1 MNKLKVLVVDDAS
14 FIRDLIKRAIRGPY
28 PNFQIEDAVNGRRA
42 QSLLKSTHFDLVL
55 CDWEM
60 PEMSGLELLQWFR
73 TQEKYEKTPF
83 MMVTS
88 RGDKGHVVEA
98 VQAGVSEYI
107 GKPFSNEQLLNKLA
121 KLVHKFYKIQP
132 NASSA
137 PNPSSSMDSVSA
149 LTQHSGTAT
158 TPKAISSKTASAP
171 VAAQSASLLTGA
183 SSGEQAMTAA
193 APTPKRKKGS
203 QKILGQ
209 TQIRLASGLQFAA
222 AIKDINLTE
231 VLILAKRSDSLPLLF
246 EQAVMDIETSEGNME
261 RINTY
266 VHMVQSNGVGI
277 DANSINVLLKYVDQD
292 PEKLAQLSKFIAS
305 VR

>member
-1 MNKLKVLVVDDAS
+1 MLVVDDAS
-14 FIRDLIKRAIRGPY
+14 FIRDLIKRAIRGTY
-28 PNFQIEDAVNGRRA
+28 PDFQIEDAVNGRRA
-42 QSLLKSTHFDLVL
+42 QSLLKSTSFDLVL

-60 PEMSGLELLQWFR
+60 PEMSGLELLKWFR
-73 TQEKYEKTPF
+73 SEEKYAQTPF

-107 GKPFSNEQLLNKLA
+107 GKPFSNEQLLTKLT
-121 KLVHKFYKIQP
+121 KLVYKCYKIKP
-132 NASSA
+132 NESSA
-137 PNPSSSMDSVSA
+137 PVATSSMDSVTA
-149 LTQHSGTAT
+149 LTQNNAANPLIAKKETKQVVKNIDT
-158 TPKAISSKTASAP
+158 SA
-171 VAAQSASLLTGA
+171 QTASLLTGA
-183 SSGEQAMTAA
+183 SSGEQAVVAA
-193 APTPKRKKGS
+193 TTPKRKKNA
-203 QKILGQ
+203 QRILGQ
-209 TQIRLASGLQFAA
+209 AQIRLASGLQFAA

-266 VHMVQSNGVGI
+266 VHMVQSNGCGI
-277 DANSINVLLKYVDQD
+277 EANSINVLLKYVDQD
-292 PEKLAQLSKFIAS
+292 PEKLAQLSKYIAS